1 MSHCRSCAG
10 WRPYAHRRIDP
21 LHWLLQPGSL
31 SLSSAVQVWAGVD
44 LVTPQPVQLLSGV
57 NAEER
62 RQGMGQSFVEAGQAG
77 VAIGA

>member
-31 SLSSAVQVWAGVD
+31 SSAVQVWASVD
-44 LVTPQPVQLLSGV
+44 LATPQPVELQWGV
-57 NAEER
+57 NVEVR